1 MRSSKERMQMSNTLE
16 LWRVKRVLAA
26 TGLSRTLLYQLMA
39 AGRFPRSVPLAGTR
53 ARAWRSTEVQQ
64 WINQQT

>member
-1 MRSSKERMQMSNTLE
+1 MSDHLE
-16 LWRVKRVLAA
+16 LWRIDRVRAA
-26 TGLSRTLLYQLMA
+26 TGLSRTLIYQLMA
-39 AGRFPRSVPLAGTR
+39 AGRFPRSVSLAGTR